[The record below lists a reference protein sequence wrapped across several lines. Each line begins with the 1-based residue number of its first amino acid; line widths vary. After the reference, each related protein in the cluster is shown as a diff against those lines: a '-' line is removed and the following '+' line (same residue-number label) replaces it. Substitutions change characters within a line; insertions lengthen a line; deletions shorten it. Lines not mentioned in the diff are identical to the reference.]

1 MEESSYRSR
10 EELKKSS
17 LKKVKRHE
25 VWLSLRDIRSFDLQ
39 TNLNE
44 TKGTEESERES
55 RVEIELR
62 RARVSERRL
71 TQ

>member
-10 EELKKSS
+10 EELKKSN